1 MHLQPVPTPG
11 DDQSQRDSAWDGVTH
26 PKGIGGS
33 GRFLTDVIVD
43 MGLASRERVDEA
55 IAAARQ
61 AQTTPEAIL
70 VERGDLNSDTLSR
83 AVAERHALDHLDLSV
98 FTVDMAAANLV
109 SSGSARRYEALPVAF
124 ADERTLIVAMA
135 DPANVRAVD
144 DLAVMTGYEIRPAVA
159 SGEDIASVVSR
170 LSHLDSAVSDAA
182 VSQEAEDLLDGPA
195 EVVDLRETADD
206 APVIKLVNQIVA
218 QAVERG
224 TSDVH
229 LEPEGSGMR
238 VRFRID
244 GVLVEAATVPKR
256 MVAGVVSRVKI
267 MADLDIAERRVP
279 QDGRV
284 GLTIDGHHV
293 DLRVVTLPS
302 VHGES
307 VVMRI
312 LDKESV
318 VMDLDKLG
326 FADAERDRFR
336 KAFNQSF
343 GAVLVTGP
351 TGSGKSTSLYAALT
365 ELNTPE
371 KNIITIEDP
380 VEYQLQGITQVQVN
394 PKAGLHFAT
403 GLRSMMRADP
413 DIIMVGEIRDRETA
427 QIAVESALTG
437 HLVLS
442 TLHTNDA
449 PGAISRLI
457 EMGIEPFLVASAI
470 DCVVAQRLARTLC
483 SHCKERTILSREV
496 LEDHGFPAMSDVEAY
511 KPVGCTRCG
520 QTGYKGRVGLY
531 EVMAITE
538 EIRTLAIQRASA
550 DEISRVAVANG
561 MKRLRE
567 DGLDKVRLGV
577 TSIAEVAR
585 VTGTS

>member
-1 MHLQPVPTPG
+1 MHLRPVPTPD
-11 DDQSQRDSAWDGVTH
+11 DDQSPGTAWDGITR
-26 PKGIGGS
+26 PRGIGGH

-43 MGLASRERVDEA
+43 LGLAARDRVDDA
-55 IAAARQ
+55 VGAARQ

-70 VERGDLNSDTLSR
+70 VERGDLTTDALSR
-83 AVAERHALDHLDLSV
+83 AIAERHGLDHLDLSV
-98 FTVDMAAANLV
+98 FAVDMAAANLV
-109 SSGSARRYEALPVAF
+109 STGSARRYDALPVAF

-159 SGEDIASVVSR
+159 GSDDIAAVVSR
-170 LSHLDSAVSDAA
+170 LTQLDEAVIDAG
-182 VSQEAEDLLDGPA
+182 QDTEDADGPA
-195 EVVDLRETADD
+195 EIVDLRESADD

-218 QAVERG
+218 QAVDKG
-224 TSDVH
+224 ASDIH
-229 LEPEGSGMR
+229 LEPDGSQLR

-244 GVLVEAATVPKR
+244 GVLVETANVPKR

-267 MADLDIAERRVP
+267 MGDLDIAERRLP
-279 QDGRV
+279 QDGRF

-312 LDKESV
+312 LDKDSV

-326 FADAERDRFR
+326 MARAECDRFR
-336 KAFNQSF
+336 RAFGQAF

-380 VEYQLQGITQVQVN
+380 VEYQLSGITQVQVN
-394 PKAGLHFAT
+394 PKAGLTFAN

-449 PGAISRLI
+449 PGAITRLI

-483 SHCKERTILSREV
+483 THCKKRTILTADV
-496 LEDHGFPAMSDVEAY
+496 LADHGFHAIADVEAY
-511 KPVGCTRCG
+511 APVGCGRCG
-520 QTGYKGRVGLY
+520 NSGYKGRLGLY
-531 EVMAITE
+531 EVMTLTD
-538 EIRTLAIQRASA
+538 EIRALAIQRASA
-550 DEISRVAVANG
+550 DQIAEVAIAAG
-561 MKRLRE
+561 MKRLRD

-577 TSIAEVAR
+577 TSVAEVAR
-585 VTGTS
+585 VTGTGA